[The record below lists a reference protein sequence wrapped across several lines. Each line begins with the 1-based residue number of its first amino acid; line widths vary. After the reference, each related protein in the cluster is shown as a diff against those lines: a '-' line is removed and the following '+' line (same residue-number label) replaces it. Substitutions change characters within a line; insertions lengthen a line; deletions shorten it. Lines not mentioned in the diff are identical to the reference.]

1 MTAESIM
8 SFRVVT
14 LKPADKVAEALRIM
28 HQRQIRNLPVVDENG
43 QFVGLFG
50 IRRLTK
56 LLLPKAAQIKGGLE
70 DLSFMTDEKSEIS
83 HRLKAALERLHRLKA
98 ALERP
103 VSDFLEKKKH
113 LVFCKPSASFPE
125 LLELLEQT
133 PDTSL
138 PVIIV
143 KGKKKKLV
151 GMISAWD
158 VLEKLLLEMSDL
170 QTLEFGNHDQADTQ
184 K

>member
-83 HRLKAALERLHRLKA
+83 HRLKAALER
-98 ALERP
+98 P

-151 GMISAWD
+151 GMISAWA

>member
-14 LKPADKVAEALRIM
+14 LKPADKVSDALRVM
-28 HQRQIRNLPVVDENG
+28 HQHQIRNLPVVDEKG

-56 LLLPKAAQIKGGLE
+56 LLLPKAAQIRGGLE
-70 DLSFMTDEKSEIS
+70 DLSFMSDEKSEIT
-83 HRLKAALERLHRLKA
+83 HRLKD

-113 LVFCKPSASFPE
+113 LIFCKPSASFPE

-170 QTLEFGNHDQADTQ
+170 QDLETENPDQLDNQ
-184 K
+184 SS